1 MILDPRGKGEGIR
14 LRGVFEKG
22 ISRMV
27 NGRGYYCEC
36 SGSRCEEAIGGCCF

>member
-22 ISRMV
+22 ISRLI
-27 NGRGYYCEC
+27 NGCGYYCGC
-36 SGSRCEEAIGGCCF
+36 GAGRCKEARRVCCF